1 MIGLLNKQTG
11 KAVNNSSML
20 IKCANVS
27 LLTGTG
33 LLLFARYKNYPIWKI
48 KNNIGTPIKLKA
60 ILYLLRIIWILST

>member
-20 IKCANVS
+20 IKFAHVS

-33 LLLFARYKNYPIWKI
+33 LLLFARYKNYPI
-48 KNNIGTPIKLKA
+48 
-60 ILYLLRIIWILST
+60 